1 VRKFISKI
9 LYESL
14 TKTIAAIIT
23 AIILFLWGAFA
34 KESFLK
40 FWNISIP
47 LWIIAIIVIVIA
59 ILLVLIIR
67 IHAKYKMQFDKKYM
81 NIVDKLII
89 SADMDNW
96 QSWTSGILSPDPYIY
111 QQQHENLHNLNEYI
125 MSLNLKGGRYSDID
139 RAIINFRKILQDLL
153 KVFDMHCSSVGLR
166 YTTDKFYRIN
176 EWNQEKYNML
186 LDEFKY
192 HCTLLSDLIIE
203 LTRAGNY
210 LFEQIRKIILPAF
223 RFEKGEL
230 LITIINTRKVSY
242 AKKDKLYNGLKSF
255 MEDRETR
262 DFHVGNGVSEK
273 YFR

>member
-1 VRKFISKI
+1 MRKFISKI